1 MEQELMDF
9 DKWLELQHSTE
20 LEYFAIYDSD
30 GAIKSVGPSHAI
42 TVENKIKIDEDIAL
56 SILEG
61 RESVFSYRV
70 DIPTKLLVKKN
81 SFSMHTLTK
90 IDDVLHRVIERKWS
104 KIAEPDISIFYD
116 IDKNQLKFSMNKKY
130 KNSIWEGETEMN
142 FLITDYNDPN
152 ILFQMIT
159 FRVGDIA
166 NNDVIYTIDIRSK
179 FSVYTRRIFDQYV
192 IDTL

>member
-30 GAIKSVGPSHAI
+30 GGIKSVGPSHAI
-42 TVENKIKIDEDIAL
+42 TADNKIKIDDDIAL
-56 SILEG
+56 AILEG

-70 DIPTKLLVKKN
+70 DIPTKLLMKRN

-90 IDDVLHRVIERKWS
+90 IDDVLHRIIEKQWS
-104 KIAEPDISIFYD
+104 KIAEPDISILHD
-116 IDKNQLKFSMNKKY
+116 TKNSQLRFSMNSKY
-130 KNSIWEGETEMN
+130 KTSIWEGETEMN

-166 NNDVIYTIDIRSK
+166 SNDVVYPIELRNK